1 MTFLRRRRIHVLI
14 LVLWCALLMGT
25 THAIEPAA
33 DHSSVQSEGENG
45 KGEEENEGVT
55 APPVGRSGAPSKIR
69 TCDLRIRSPT
79 LYPAELWAHI
89 ICFQTLAFFATL
101 AEWSILYSFCI
112 RAVGG
117 PKNSTPAFR
126 YSGLRCAYRRVNL
139 MSECPRYS

>member
-69 TCDLRIRSPT
+69 TCDLRIRR
-79 LYPAELWAHI
+79 AHDRVSLTVMLPV
-89 ICFQTLAFFATL
+89 CCA
-101 AEWSILYSFCI
+101 
-112 RAVGG
+112 
-117 PKNSTPAFR
+117 
-126 YSGLRCAYRRVNL
+126 LRSL
-139 MSECPRYS
+139 